1 MSNHVNPTHP
11 IYPHP
16 IFPFNRLLPDNAALR
31 IVHFICSHDRQLAMD
46 RCDSFC
52 MSPSQMAAFI
62 ERNAHMLPPKE
73 AA

>member
-31 IVHFICSHDRQLAMD
+31 MERAGAVSVL
-46 RCDSFC
+46 
-52 MSPSQMAAFI
+52 PAA
-62 ERNAHMLPPKE
+62 RVDDLG
-73 AA
+73 